1 MLSMKMIQNK
11 ILLDIVLQPVIAM
24 KPYILEMC
32 MASEFLVFFLQLLV
46 AVVCLI
52 TSSSLV
58 FMMK

>member
-11 ILLDIVLQPVIAM
+11 ILLEIVLQTVIAM

-32 MASEFLVFFLQLLV
+32 MASEFLVFYLLV